1 MSSKTHYKQSTPTF
15 NLGSESIPLAADL
28 DNSYR
33 ANDNAS
39 EKVGNGTQQV
49 NGTQTAKKKR
59 NIRKNKEHFRNRNGG
74 AIETDSSMSAA
85 SLSVDGVDP
94 KLPKQAAIPQA
105 YDTTLKQPAKSMSR
119 EDETISKPNS
129 KSKRRNRKK
138 KNKDGKPI
146 SLNGSLEPTAVSRMT
161 AKAGGEGKDI
171 MIGANFKAQKKGK
184 KGGFAQD
191 SSEIENSR
199 SGDVFPSPLN
209 AASELNRGKKN
220 PSTQMNVT
228 EKGSDKSQ
236 KNVARIEPTKK
247 KGKVNRKNL
256 GQLDTEALVDV
267 TPTTNTTENNLKNA
281 PSTGNGTKKMK
292 KKGRKGK
299 GGNANNQQ
307 VDSNEG
313 EPSTDLELP
322 SNSAASTTT
331 GTLENAPS
339 GSKNMKK
346 KGRKGKK
353 GNNVKSQQ
361 VDSNEGEPSVDLEL
375 PSNSAAST
383 TTGTLKDAPSTG
395 NGTKKMKKKGR
406 KGKKGNN
413 VKSRSNEGEPSVDLE
428 SPSNAAT
435 STTTG
440 ILENAPSGS
449 KNMKNKGRK
458 GKKGNNVKS
467 QQVDSNEGEP
477 SVDLELPSNS
487 AASTTTGTLENA
499 PSGSKNMKKKG
510 RKGKK
515 GNNVKSQQV
524 DSNEGEP
531 SVDLELPSNSGVAAE
546 KLDNNF
552 KSKKSVQNPQ
562 HEKIVAPYRNSNYSN
577 VKNQSQDK
585 MRSSIN
591 PLDNDNTEVIV
602 DEIWS
607 LLDNRRDTTSSTE
620 VLRDQLPPS
629 TQISRSSRKKFDK
642 KTIKK
647 SALGSLHDNE
657 NLVHSVVHHNP
668 HSRKP
673 ERKNLNKR
681 QKNITED
688 KTRSPPPS
696 RNDCNV
702 SQNNTQKALKNHNKI
717 VKKIKDTQIA
727 RKKDE
732 IALSFQKRRADKKAG
747 KMQEERRLKEEEKT
761 KIEDKRGLTHSDKE
775 AQLEKEKEEQMKL
788 EEDRLAAI
796 KLFQEQRAERARIV
810 LEQQEKDRLKREQ
823 KEKSE
828 NVQKTVNEK
837 HQNESRE
844 KAATERAANIVK
856 CQAEQALQEQKA
868 QEEKAAKEKKMKEE
882 KELQKIMKEKEA
894 RAKEIVKDKAAK
906 EEKLA
911 AEQAA
916 KEMLLLKEKEAR
928 EKSLEDQMEA
938 LRCKVEKEKQQER
951 IRAKQ
956 VKEDW
961 MDFLENDQKDRVKH
975 LQNIKKFCTTD
986 LHHINGHFPQY
997 DVVESIM
1004 EQAAQSY
1011 NELYSDIAKTDIR
1024 VAGKNRSLNGKS
1036 GRILGFDS
1044 SKGNK
1049 YKISMKNNGNIVYIK
1064 PEDLELSDYPL
1075 RVVNESINERF
1086 SDFNPTVTIKTDV
1099 GNIPVSRKEADHLR
1113 RGGSAHTLMRQRAQ
1127 HHLDEKSRLRQEE
1140 QRREEEE
1147 AERMRTEE
1155 EGIRERQRQREQKK
1169 QEEYE
1174 RYGRRRNFFPGF
1186 FFHVGRDGMP
1196 FVFMNFGDSDD
1207 DSSYDDGDYYERR
1220 RKFFE
1225 EEYDETEGTSTRE
1238 EHLET
1243 MGLCES
1249 ATALDIKKAYRKAAL
1264 LYHPDKYQEPDSVG
1278 GMTKE
1283 EATEHFKKINNAY
1296 AWLVEDDH

>member
-331 GTLENAPS
+331 GTL
-339 GSKNMKK
+339 
-346 KGRKGKK
+346 
-353 GNNVKSQQ
+353 
-361 VDSNEGEPSVDLEL
+361 
-375 PSNSAAST
+375 
-383 TTGTLKDAPSTG
+383 KDAPSTG

-449 KNMKNKGRK
+449 KNMKN
-458 GKKGNNVKS
+458 
-467 QQVDSNEGEP
+467 
-477 SVDLELPSNS
+477 
-487 AASTTTGTLENA
+487 
-499 PSGSKNMKKKG
+499 KG